1 MKNFIK
7 EFKEFAIKGNVIDM
21 AIGVMIASA
30 FGTIVASFTENI
42 INPIIGILFTADLSA
57 VGITLFDGKVFIG
70 IGAFISSIINFLIL
84 ALILFMIIRTVNKV
98 RAAMEKPVEE
108 EAPAEPEKSDELKAL
123 EQIVE
128 LLKKEK

>member
-108 EAPAEPEKSDELKAL
+108 EPAEPEKSDELKAL